1 MAQFGFARSGLAS
14 LAFVAALETAA
25 FSWPL
30 QAQQTSDAVAPA
42 LLPPGAATPTLVPP
56 PPGAAEMG
64 PTPGHSQAPTG
75 GTPAPAAT
83 AEPSP
88 LIGKQPPLP
97 LSLPQWRRL
106 RGNPEALSQM
116 QSSLPPV
123 SLTPAPEPPVA
134 GAWQL
139 GPQPSGTPPL
149 SNPLLLTDGSVI
161 AHVSCTG
168 TWWRL
173 TPDNSGS
180 YLYGT
185 WSQIASLPSG
195 YTPRFFSSAVL
206 PDGRVIIEG
215 GEYNTNCAAQW
226 TNLGA
231 IYDPNSNTWT
241 SVSPPSGWSSI
252 GDAQA
257 IVLGNG
263 TYLQAN
269 CCAKLAALLNPS
281 TLTWTATG
289 SGKFDVYDEE
299 GWTLLPDNTVLT
311 VDAYVS
317 TGTCG
322 RNTER
327 YSSGTGA
334 WTTAGVTPAQL
345 ADCSNPGSSLSF
357 EMGPQVLRP
366 DGTLVAFG
374 GTLCSDAANASC
386 ANGSLS
392 VITPTAIYNTATNL
406 WAAGPNLPTLGV
418 RNYTLADAPAA
429 TLPSGNVLFA
439 ASPNYQGFVA
449 PTHFFEMDGQTN
461 GIAQVSD
468 PTDAASFTS
477 FQWNFVVLPNGQI
490 LALETDGSNVWLYNP
505 AGEPSAAWK
514 PGISSAPGTIAPGMS
529 YDISG
534 TQFNGVTQGAAY
546 GDDQQSA
553 TSYPLVTI
561 QNASSG
567 HIAYAR
573 TFNHT
578 TMSIAPGTS
587 GGTNFT
593 VPAGIE
599 RGTSY
604 LWVNANGISSPP
616 VTVETGP
623 LCCGNFNGDGFAD
636 IFWRNL
642 NGSLYQWWMNG
653 TSVVGGGSVGN
664 LSTYWFLAGFG
675 DFNGDGKTDVLWR
688 NSDTSAVQLWL
699 MNGTTITSQTT
710 CFTVNPGWQIAA
722 IADFNGD
729 GKADILWRN
738 IVTGDTYMYLMNGC
752 TIIGSASLGNVTLD
766 WQFVGVGD
774 FNGDGKADILWR
786 NSSGLLYVWEMNG
799 TTIIGSGS
807 PGSVTLDWQ
816 IAGTGDF
823 NGDGKA
829 DILWRNDNGQVFE
842 WFMNGIS
849 IIGSGSPGTV
859 STDWQIAGV
868 GDLNGDGKA
877 DFLWRNTSGQLY
889 EWFMNGTSVI
899 GGGSLGTVSTDWQI
913 E

>member
-14 LAFVAALETAA
+14 LAFVAALATTAV
-25 FSWPL
+25 SWPL
-30 QAQQTSDAVAPA
+30 QAQQTSDAAAPT
-42 LLPPGAATPTLVPP
+42 LVPLPPGAAD
-56 PPGAAEMG
+56 MG
-64 PTPGHSQAPTG
+64 PTPGYSQTPTG
-75 GTPAPAAT
+75 GAPAPAPM

-139 GPQPSGTPPL
+139 GPQPPGTPPL

-206 PDGRVIIEG
+206 PDGRVIVEG

-231 IYDPNSNTWT
+231 IYNPNSNTWT
-241 SVSPPSGWSSI
+241 SVSPPSGMTNI

-257 IVLGNG
+257 TVLANG
-263 TYLQAN
+263 TYMQGDSIQR
-269 CCAKLAALLNPS
+269 LAALLNPN

-289 SGKFDVYDEE
+289 SGKFDSYDEE

-322 RNTER
+322 MNTER

-334 WTTAGVTPAQL
+334 WVTAGATPTHL
-345 ADCSNPGSSLSF
+345 ADCSNPGNSLSF

-366 DGTLVAFG
+366 DGTVVAFG

-386 ANGSLS
+386 GNGALS
-392 VITPTAIYNTATNL
+392 VITPTAIYNTGNKL
-406 WAAGPNLPTLGV
+406 WAPGPNLPTVGG
-418 RNYTLADAPAA
+418 RHYTLADAPAA
-429 TLPSGNVLFA
+429 LLPSGNVLFA
-439 ASPNYQGFVA
+439 ASPNYQGFVN

-461 GIAQVSD
+461 GIVQVSD

-477 FQWNFVVLPNGQI
+477 FQWNFVILPNGQI

-505 AGEPSAAWK
+505 AGAPSAAWK
-514 PGISSAPGTIAPGMS
+514 PGISSAPGTVAPGMS
-529 YDISG
+529 YEISG
-534 TQFNGVTQGAAY
+534 TQFNGLSQGSAY

-561 QNASSG
+561 QNAGSG

-573 TFNHT
+573 TFDHN
-578 TMSIAPGTS
+578 TMSVAPGTS

-604 LWVNANGISSPP
+604 LWVTANGISSKP

-642 NGSLYQWWMNG
+642 DGSLFEWWMDGAN
-653 TSVVGGGSVGN
+653 VIGGGFVDGN
-664 LSTYWFLAGFG
+664 LSSYWFLAGFG

-688 NSDTSAVQLWL
+688 NSDTSQVMMWL
-699 MNGTTITSQTT
+699 MNGTSIASQSVI
-710 CFTVNPGWQIAA
+710 FTVNPGWQIAA

-738 IVTGDTYMYLMNGC
+738 IVTGDTFIYLMDGFNV
-752 TIIGSASLGNVTLD
+752 IGSSSLGIVTLD

-786 NSSGLLYVWEMNG
+786 NSNGQVVEWFMNG
-799 TTIIGSGS
+799 LSVIGSGS
-807 PGSVTLDWQ
+807 QGVVSLDWQ
-816 IAGTGDF
+816 IAGVGDF
-823 NGDGKA
+823 NGDGRADILWRNSDGQVVEWFMNGANIIGSGSQGVVSADWQIAGVGDINGDGKA
-829 DILWRNDNGQVFE
+829 DILWRNTNGQVVE
-842 WFMNGIS
+842 WFMNGAN
-849 IIGSGSPGTV
+849 IIGSGSQGIV
-859 STDWQIAGV
+859 SA
-868 GDLNGDGKA
+868 
-877 DFLWRNTSGQLY
+877 
-889 EWFMNGTSVI
+889 
-899 GGGSLGTVSTDWQI
+899 DWQI